1 MIARAVAALV
11 RKDLK
16 LFFRDKRALVLSF
29 VAPIAIGAFFGFI
42 FTDRPGAAKA
52 RIPVRVVDLDRSDLS
67 RRLLA
72 RLQLDAQ
79 LGCTEA
85 TLAEAEG
92 QVRGG
97 KAAAALVLPAG
108 FGAAACRAFFRPEA
122 KPELRL
128 LLDPSRAMETGLVEG
143 LLTQAAMEEVGKEV
157 FQGPTGRT
165 ITRETLEEVRRNRD
179 LEPDRRAAL
188 DKLLSG
194 VDELHQRP
202 GAGGGGPALG
212 LPYDL
217 KKEPLTRPGARY
229 NGYAHS
235 FAGMGLQFVL
245 FMGIDAG
252 VGLLLLRRSGLWSRL
267 MASPLTRGQ
276 LLLARALSAA
286 LLAFVILMGVFLAA
300 RLLFAV
306 RIEGSFAG
314 FLGVSA
320 CFALFTASFGLLIAA
335 LGRTPEAARGL
346 AILATLL
353 LVMLGGGWV
362 PAFVF
367 PAWLQKLTLAVPTR
381 WAMDALDAV
390 TWRGQGVAAAAQPSL
405 LLLAAAALMGGLA
418 LVRFRA
424 EDA

>member
-42 FTDRPGAAKA
+42 FTDRPGAEKA

-72 RLQLDAQ
+72 RLQQDAQ
-79 LGCTEA
+79 LGCVEA

-97 KAAAALVLPAG
+97 RAAAALVLPAG

-128 LLDPSRAMETGLVEG
+128 LLDPSRGMETGLVEG
-143 LLTQAAMEEVGKEV
+143 LLTQAAMEEVGQEV
-157 FQGPTGRT
+157 FQGPTGRAVA
-165 ITRETLEEVRRNRD
+165 RETLDEVRRNRD

-202 GAGGGGPALG
+202 GGGGGGPALG
-212 LPYDL
+212 LPYAL
-217 KKEPLTRPGARY
+217 RKEPLTRPGTRY

-252 VGLLLLRRSGLWSRL
+252 VGLLLLRRSGLWARL
-267 MASPLTRGQ
+267 MASPLSRGQ

-300 RLLFAV
+300 RVLFAV
-306 RIEGSFAG
+306 RIEGSVAG
-314 FLGVSA
+314 FLAVTAAFS
-320 CFALFTASFGLLIAA
+320 LFTASFGLLIAA

-390 TWRGQGVAAAAQPSL
+390 TWRGQGFAAAVQPSL
-405 LLLAAAALMGGLA
+405 LLLAAAALLGGLA
-418 LVRFRA
+418 LGRFRA